1 MKKVHIKNHI
11 NNSMAESLY
20 RYGYQYDSLETDIY
34 LDFMINKNEK
44 KIILLNTKLFSFISQ
59 INVEFENDYDNEVY
73 FNILP
78 DEINKI
84 ISKNLI
90 TSNSI
95 HFDLLNLH
103 KTYNLK
109 SKLNYSDKNIINY
122 CLKFELKKQY
132 LNKLKD
138 NKKEY
143 FNEFIHKIP
152 IYLMKKNEYGLIIS
166 SKVNRKLKI
175 TVTYMNYNNQEFY
188 EYKEKYINDML
199 QIK

>member
-1 MKKVHIKNHI
+1 MNKVHIKNHI
-11 NNSMAESLY
+11 NNFMAESLY

-90 TSNSI
+90 TSDSI

-103 KTYNLK
+103 ISYNL
-109 SKLNYSDKNIINY
+109 
-122 CLKFELKKQY
+122 
-132 LNKLKD
+132 
-138 NKKEY
+138 
-143 FNEFIHKIP
+143 
-152 IYLMKKNEYGLIIS
+152 
-166 SKVNRKLKI
+166 
-175 TVTYMNYNNQEFY
+175 
-188 EYKEKYINDML
+188 
-199 QIK
+199 